1 MLCFFIF
8 NPSLSLFL
16 HNEFWSPFSLTPT
29 LAHPTAWL
37 STAVVTVKEER
48 SKEKKIC
55 IRERIGKEK
64 K

>member
-1 MLCFFIF
+1 L
-8 NPSLSLFL
+8 
-16 HNEFWSPFSLTPT
+16 SPFSLTPI

-37 STAVVTVKEER
+37 SMAVVTVKEER

-55 IRERIGKEK
+55 IHERIGKEK